1 MIQSIYRDALMS
13 IRKEEQKINL
23 ELKSVIEESYHMII
37 FLRNLLS
44 NMKRHVL
51 QNGFVDE
58 NEEIEFFKTIKPQ
71 ILGKLIY
78 YNKIFRIETSCPVSI
93 GKMYY
98 KYFSDELQELK
109 QEYKEHI
116 YNSEFYR
123 YYKSGR
129 TDHDHDF
136 FQLGK
141 INLHIGLNSFV
152 FETDPQFSTYYDYK
166 ISRIIANDLLYNYLL
181 IRLNPDESEPSP
193 SLPDSNMKDVFW
205 TDSKNALI
213 ELIYALHTSRAIS
226 NGRLGITKISHI
238 FQILFRIQL
247 GDLHHAFHR
256 MKDRAGSRTVFL
268 DHLKNGLEQ
277 YMDKDL

>member
-13 IRKEEQKINL
+13 IRKEEQKISL

-51 QNGFVDE
+51 ENGFTDE

-78 YNKIFRIETSCPVSI
+78 YNKIFRIEISCPASI

-166 ISRIIANDLLYNYLL
+166 VSRIIANDLLYNYLL
-181 IRLNPDESEPSP
+181 TRLNPDESEPTP
-193 SLPDSNMKDVFW
+193 PLPTPNMKDVFW

-213 ELIYALHTSRAIS
+213 ELIYALYASKAIS
-226 NGRLGITKISHI
+226 NGRIEITKISQV
-238 FQILFRIQL
+238 FQILFRVQL